1 VLRPCYVR
9 VTNGPAVVIE
19 QPKAPRWH
27 GRTPIDLD
35 VPGDRDKAR
44 QLLTQ
49 ATAMRRQ
56 IGMPKHMEMAEAL
69 LGEV

>member
-1 VLRPCYVR
+1 M
-9 VTNGPAVVIE
+9 E
-19 QPKAPRWH
+19 QAKATRWH
-27 GRTPIDLD
+27 GRTPIDLH

-44 QLLTQ
+44 ELLTQ

-69 LGEV
+69 LGVV